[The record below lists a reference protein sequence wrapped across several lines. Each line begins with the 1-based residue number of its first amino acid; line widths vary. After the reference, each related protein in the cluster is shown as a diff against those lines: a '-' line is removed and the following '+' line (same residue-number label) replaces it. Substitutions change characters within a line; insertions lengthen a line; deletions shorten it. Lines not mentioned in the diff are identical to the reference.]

1 MATNHKLKIVPLGG
15 LGEVGKNMLAIEY
28 GRNVLIIDAG
38 VMFPEQDM
46 LGIDLVIPDYNQYLK
61 DKKDW
66 VRGIVVTHG
75 HEDHIGALPYLLA
88 EINAPVYATRLTIGL
103 IEVKLQKNRL
113 ASRANLN
120 IVAAGD
126 RLSLGG
132 MFEVEFFHVCH
143 SIPDSV
149 GLAIRTPVGLIVHT
163 GDFKFD
169 HTPTWGAPPDFGALA
184 RFGAERVLVL
194 LSDSTNADNPGFTP
208 SEKTVDEGLNK
219 VFREAKGRII
229 LATFG
234 SLISRVQQVINAA
247 ARHNRVVAVDGRS
260 LEESVERAQV
270 LGYLDVPPGVLVDL
284 TKLKGR
290 PDHQVVIIATG
301 SQGEPSAALGRM
313 ANGKHRH
320 ITIKAGDTVVMSS
333 RVIPGNDRLVA
344 RAVNKLFKR
353 GARVISG
360 KADNVHVSGHASQ
373 EELKLLLSLVRP
385 KYFVPVHGELRH
397 LHAHAEL
404 ARGQGIPAQNI
415 FVVENGAVVEFDES
429 SARVADRVP
438 GGWVFVDGSGVGDIG
453 PIVLRD
459 REILSQDGF
468 VLAVVRL
475 DEKTGRLVGRP
486 QIITRGFVFVKEN
499 LDLIERSEEEVIAAL
514 RMNGQQDPQIT
525 IRKALSEL
533 LYSET
538 QRQPMVIPVVIGA

>member
-1 MATNHKLKIVPLGG
+1 MATNQKLKIVPLGG

-46 LGIDLVIPDYNQYLK
+46 LGVDLVIPDWSQYLK

-88 EINAPVYATRLTIGL
+88 EINAPLYATRLTVGL
-103 IEVKLQKNRL
+103 IEVKLQKHQM

-120 IVAAGD
+120 VVAPGE

-132 MFEVEFFHVCH
+132 LFEVEFFHVCH
-143 SIPDSV
+143 SIPDAV
-149 GLAIRTPVGLIVHT
+149 GLAIRTPAGLLVHT

-169 HTPTWGAPPDFGALA
+169 HTPTWGPPPDFGALA
-184 RFGAERVLVL
+184 RFGAEGVLVL

-208 SEKTVDEGLNK
+208 SEKTVDEGLDK

-234 SLISRVQQVINAA
+234 SLISRVQQIINAA
-247 ARHNRVVAVDGRS
+247 ARHGRVVAVEGRS
-260 LEESVERAQV
+260 LEESVERAQA
-270 LGYLDVPPGVLVDL
+270 LGYLNVPPGVLVDL
-284 TKLKGR
+284 ARLKGR
-290 PDHQVVIIATG
+290 PDHQIAIVATG

-320 ITIKAGDTVVMSS
+320 ITIKPGDTVVMSS
-333 RVIPGNDRLVA
+333 RVIPGNDHLVS
-344 RAVNKLFKR
+344 RAINKLFKR
-353 GARVISG
+353 GARVING
-360 KADNVHVSGHASQ
+360 KTDHVHVSGHASQ
-373 EELKLLLSLVRP
+373 EELKLLLSLVKP
-385 KYFVPVHGELRH
+385 KYFMPVHGELHH
-397 LHAHAEL
+397 LHAHADL
-404 ARGQGIPAQNI
+404 ARGQGIPEQNI
-415 FVVENGAVVEFDES
+415 FIVENGMAVEFDEN
-429 SARVADRVP
+429 SARVADRIP

-453 PIVLRD
+453 PAVLRD

-468 VLAVVRL
+468 VMAVARL
-475 DEKTGRLVGRP
+475 DGKTGHLLGRP
-486 QIITRGFVFVKEN
+486 RIVTRGFVFVKEN
-499 LDLIERSEEEVIAAL
+499 QDLIERAEDEVIAAL
-514 RMNGQQDPQIT
+514 RMNGHQDPQIT
-525 IRKALSEL
+525 IRKTLSEL

-538 QRQPMVIPVVIGA
+538 QRQPMVIPVIVEA